1 MIESIVLTG
10 GSGLIGSRLALHL
23 TGKGYHV
30 ITIDKEDGIESEG
43 IDHIVF
49 DLSSIEQ
56 YPFLMTKIMKLSK
69 NLIGLINNAA
79 INPMIEKSAKAFGK
93 FEDISLQQWNDD
105 MRINLSA
112 PVFLAKNMLELFKF
126 NPGRK
131 CKIINMLSTYG
142 IVPPNQNI
150 YKEYSEKTGTE
161 TYKPLSYSVSKAALG
176 MVTRYLAVYLAE
188 RNITVNAI
196 APGGI
201 GNNQDESFV
210 KAYLELTPMKKM
222 GKAEDLFSA
231 FEYLLSPGSD
241 YMTGQTMIIDGGW
254 TLW

>member
-1 MIESIVLTG
+1 MVESIVLTG
-10 GSGLIGSRLALHL
+10 GSGLIGSKLSQHLA
-23 TGKGYHV
+23 GKGYHV
-30 ITIDKEDGIESEG
+30 ITVDKKDGIESEG
-43 IDHIVF
+43 IDHIEF
-49 DLSSIEQ
+49 DLADIKQ
-56 YPFLMTKIMKLSK
+56 YPLLMTKIRKLST
-69 NLIGLINNAA
+69 NIIGLINNAA
-79 INPMIEKSAKAFGK
+79 INPMIEKGAKSFGK
-93 FEDISLQQWNDD
+93 FEDITLDSWNNALN
-105 MRINLSA
+105 INLTA
-112 PVFLAKNMLELFKF
+112 PVFLTKHMLEVF
-126 NPGRK
+126 NYNPDRK

-150 YKEYSEKTGTE
+150 YKEYSKKTGTE
-161 TYKPLSYSVSKAALG
+161 MYKPLSYSVSKAALG
-176 MVTRYLAVYLAE
+176 MVTRFLAVYLAE

-222 GKAEDLFSA
+222 AKVEDLLGA
-231 FEYLLSPGSD
+231 FEYLLSSSSD

>member
-1 MIESIVLTG
+1 MTESIVLTG
-10 GSGLIGSRLALHL
+10 GSGLIGSKLAIYL

-30 ITIDKEDGIESEG
+30 ISVDKEDGIGRDE
-43 IDHIVF
+43 IDHIIF
-49 DLSSIEQ
+49 DLADIEQ
-56 YPFLMTKIMKLSK
+56 YPLLMTKIRKLST
-69 NLIGLINNAA
+69 NLMGLINNAA
-79 INPMIEKSAKAFGK
+79 INPMIEKSANSFGK
-93 FEDISLQQWNDD
+93 FEDINLQQWNAE
-105 MRINLSA
+105 MKINLSA
-112 PVFLAKNMLELFKF
+112 PVFLTKHMLEAF
-126 NPGRK
+126 NFNSKRK

-150 YKEYSEKTGTE
+150 YKEYSKKTGTE
-161 TYKPLSYSVSKAALG
+161 TYKPLSYSASKAALG
-176 MVTRYLAVYLAE
+176 MVTRYLAVYLAK

-222 GKAEDLFSA
+222 GSVEDLLGA
-231 FEYLLSPGSD
+231 FDYLLSPASD